1 MKIVWSE
8 NKPQFD
14 PKTEKLVWVEDG
26 VIKYYTVRPKGE
38 KSFKKI
44 IELFSE
50 NYYTGDWTGIVECTT
65 GIVKKGED
73 IELTDFTFEVK

>member
-50 NYYTGDWTGIVECTT
+50 NYYTGD
-65 GIVKKGED
+65 
-73 IELTDFTFEVK
+73 